1 MKRVRAFTLVELL
14 VVIAIIALLVSLLL
28 PALAKAQKN
37 AQSLKDKAQLR
48 QIHMAFLGFANDNP
62 KGKLPTPG
70 LINRLAADLT
80 GGGIGA
86 QNVEVPGLGPEDY
99 RHNHSAALYSAV
111 IAQNLFD
118 TELLIGPT
126 EVNPVIVVDRDYDFS
141 LYDPTADTYWDPD
154 FVVRIDQPT
163 GESNTSYFHLALCGK
178 RKTFKW
184 QNTQAEGDP
193 MLSTRG
199 TQDGDFTTEF
209 YTDSQTLELHGPR
222 NEWQGNVIFGD
233 NHAETIRNFFPTLTS
248 YERIDAIIGAS
259 KDNIFSF
266 ETDDPNGP
274 MASADAWLV
283 ISTPIAGLQA
293 AEYEADPIYDKLVN

>member
-28 PALAKAQKN
+28 PALAKEQKN
-37 AQSLKDKAQLR
+37 AQSLKDKAQIR

-70 LINRLAADLT
+70 LINRRAADLS
-80 GGGIGA
+80 GIGGPGT
-86 QNVEVPGLGPEDY
+86 EVPGMGPENY
-99 RHNHSAALYSAV
+99 TLNHSAPLYSAA

-126 EVNPVIVVDRDYDFS
+126 EVNPVIVVDRDYDFAD
-141 LYDPTADTYWDPD
+141 YDPTADTYWDNE
-154 FVVRIDQPT
+154 FVVEIDDPF
-163 GESNTSYFHLALCGK
+163 GEANASYFHMALCGK
-178 RKTFKW
+178 RKAFKW

-199 TQDGDFTTEF
+199 TKNGDFATEE
-209 YTDSQTLELHGPR
+209 YTLSQTLELHGAR
-222 NEWQGNVIFGD
+222 HEWVGNIVFGD
-233 NHAETIRNFFPTLTS
+233 NHTEQVRNFFPPLTA
-248 YERIDAIIGAS
+248 YERIDSTTGAQ

-266 ETDDPNGP
+266 LTDDPNGA
-274 MASADAWLV
+274 MAGADAWLV
-283 ISTPIAGLQA
+283 MSTRVEGLIA
-293 AEYEADPIYDKLVN
+293 AEYEADAIYDKLVN

>member
-70 LINRLAADLT
+70 LINRLGADLLGDGSMNT
-80 GGGIGA
+80 
-86 QNVEVPGLGPEDY
+86 QVPGLGPEDY
-99 RHNHSAALYSAV
+99 ALNHTAALYSAV

-118 TELLIGPT
+118 TEMLVGPT
-126 EVNPVIVVDRDYDFS
+126 EINPVIIVDRDYDFS
-141 LYDPTADTYWDPD
+141 LYDPPSDTYWDPD
-154 FVVRIDQPT
+154 FVVRIDQPS
-163 GESNTSYFHLALCGK
+163 GESNASYFHLALCGK

-199 TQDGDFTTEF
+199 TRDGDFTSEE
-209 YTDSQTLELHGPR
+209 YTRSQTLELHGPR
-222 NEWQGNVIFGD
+222 HEWQGNIVFGD
-233 NHAETIRNFFPTLTS
+233 NHAETIRNFYPTLTS
-248 YERIDAIIGAS
+248 YERIDAQIGAS

-266 ETDDPNGP
+266 ENDDPNGP
-274 MASADAWLV
+274 KASADAWLV
-283 ISTPIAGLQA
+283 ISIAPGTTEYA
-293 AEYEADPIYDKLVN
+293 ANAIYDELVQ

>member
-37 AQSLKDKAQLR
+37 AQSLKDKTQIR

-70 LINRLAADLT
+70 LINRKAADLLGT
-80 GGGIGA
+80 GG
-86 QNVEVPGLGPEDY
+86 QLTQVPGIGPEDY
-99 RHNHSAALYSAV
+99 TVNHSAPLYSAA

-126 EVNPVIVVDRDYDFS
+126 EVNPVIVVDRDYDFAD
-141 LYDPTADTYWDPD
+141 YDPTADTYWDNE
-154 FVVRIDQPT
+154 FVVEIDDPF
-163 GESNTSYFHLALCGK
+163 GEANASYFHMALCGK
-178 RKTFKW
+178 RKAFKW

-193 MLSTRG
+193 MLSTRC
-199 TQDGDFTTEF
+199 TKNGDFTTEE
-209 YTDSQTLELHGPR
+209 YTLSQTLELHGSR
-222 NEWQGNVIFGD
+222 QEWVGNIVFGD
-233 NHAETIRNFFPTLTS
+233 NHTEQVRNFFPPLTA
-248 YERIDAIIGAS
+248 YERIDSTTGAQ

-266 ETDDPNGP
+266 EDDDPNGM
-274 MASADAWLV
+274 MAGADAWLV
-283 ISTPIAGLQA
+283 MSVETHS
-293 AEYEADPIYDKLVN
+293 EYTAHAIYDVLVN